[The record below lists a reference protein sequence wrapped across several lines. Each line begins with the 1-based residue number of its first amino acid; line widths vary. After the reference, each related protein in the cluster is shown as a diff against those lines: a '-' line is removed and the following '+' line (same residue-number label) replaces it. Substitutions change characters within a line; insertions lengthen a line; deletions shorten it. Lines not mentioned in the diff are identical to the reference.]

1 MHRPVAIAA
10 AAALA
15 AHLVQL
21 WELSALLRNLPD
33 GGARA
38 FEYVFAP
45 ALPFLAL
52 LTGLLVAGLVRW
64 ARLFPAGA
72 LAAPWLLYEAW
83 AASATGKDGVL
94 VGLLVQATRAAAA
107 ADLLLVAALAAGAAL
122 ALRR

>member
-1 MHRPVAIAA
+1 
-10 AAALA
+10 
-15 AHLVQL
+15 
-21 WELSALLRNLPD
+21 
-33 GGARA
+33 
-38 FEYVFAP
+38 VFAP